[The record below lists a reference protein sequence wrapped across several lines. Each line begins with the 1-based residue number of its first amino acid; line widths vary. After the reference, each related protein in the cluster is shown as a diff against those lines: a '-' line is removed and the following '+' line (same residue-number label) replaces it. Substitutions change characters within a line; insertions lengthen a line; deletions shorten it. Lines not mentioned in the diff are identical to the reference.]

1 MAEMLM
7 RVAHRQHTLFQASH
21 DFVDSLR
28 VICQMLRP
36 NWNEHVIESSDNGMA
51 GPGPTTNINIPYWL

>member
-7 RVAHRQHTLFQASH
+7 RVAHRQHSPFQASH

-36 NWNEHVIESSDNGMA
+36 NWNEHVIELSYGMT
-51 GPGPTTNINIPYWL
+51 GPGPTTTNIPYWL